1 MRRHRRSEPERTS
14 AIHLADEIRRH
25 RGLNYLDGFMIGS
38 KASHSDGVVA
48 VDVSGNV
55 AALCHS
61 INTILWGELG
71 LFVDGVS
78 IPDAAS
84 HQQSNLARVG
94 PGARLPDAMN
104 PALALRHGR
113 PVFASAC
120 TGEALHEVT
129 LQMLLNAL
137 LYGMDLEKACRTP
150 LFLQPAWTGLFRLTA
165 GIRKPWAPIGARVF
179 DAITNAA
186 LCFYPATKPLLN
198 IRQLI
203 PNDGFSPEVVRAIRR
218 QGQPCKV
225 LDTRHAPSF
234 WAGVHLDSSTG
245 AVNGREPLGNQRWFA
260 SGCPAMP
267 RCTRLM
273 CQRPRLATYR

>member
-1 MRRHRRSEPERTS
+1 MYGAGPPATGGIYIIEALNIVDALGLGSEHYSMHPDSLFWLMQATHARYFHHAPPSKERTEKES

-25 RGLNYLDGFMIGS
+25 RGLNYLGGFMIRS

-84 HQQSNLARVG
+84 HQQSSLARVG

-137 LYGMDLEKACRTP
+137 LYGMDLDNACHTTLLAAGLDRTISAHRRNP
-150 LFLQPAWTGLFRLTA
+150 KTVGADRS
-165 GIRKPWAPIGARVF
+165 ARV
-179 DAITNAA
+179 
-186 LCFYPATKPLLN
+186 
-198 IRQLI
+198 
-203 PNDGFSPEVVRAIRR
+203 
-218 QGQPCKV
+218 
-225 LDTRHAPSF
+225 
-234 WAGVHLDSSTG
+234 
-245 AVNGREPLGNQRWFA
+245 
-260 SGCPAMP
+260 
-267 RCTRLM
+267 
-273 CQRPRLATYR
+273 